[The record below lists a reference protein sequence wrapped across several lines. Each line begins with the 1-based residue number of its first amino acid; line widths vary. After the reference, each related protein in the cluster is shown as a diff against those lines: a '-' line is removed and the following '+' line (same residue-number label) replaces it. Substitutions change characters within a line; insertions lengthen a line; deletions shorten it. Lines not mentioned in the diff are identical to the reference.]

1 MKKISALSLV
11 MMSALTSQVAFA
23 DATAVLTWNGQ
34 IGANLADNDYM
45 ITGNN
50 GSTSADVFKGAF
62 LDIQPNATFDSEHI
76 VLEMRANSGDATS
89 PVAGDL
95 WSGGTVTWTLDN
107 VIADIDGVDLQAQAG
122 GALPVVVSING
133 ENVSKGASYS
143 DTSFNRIGVK
153 VSNQQALDP
162 SVVAG
167 RDIVVEVNL
176 SATAA

>member
-1 MKKISALSLV
+1 
-11 MMSALTSQVAFA
+11 
-23 DATAVLTWNGQ
+23 
-34 IGANLADNDYM
+34 
-45 ITGNN
+45 
-50 GSTSADVFKGAF
+50 
-62 LDIQPNATFDSEHI
+62 
-76 VLEMRANSGDATS
+76 
-89 PVAGDL
+89 
-95 WSGGTVTWTLDN
+95 
-107 VIADIDGVDLQAQAG
+107 
-122 GALPVVVSING
+122 VSING